1 MLRRSSAD
9 AAHDRLAMLEAA
21 VANLGAQVA
30 KLARAVA
37 KITKKRKVKRG

>member
-1 MLRRSSAD
+1 MLRRSPAD
-9 AAHDRLAMLEAA
+9 AAHDRLARLEKE
-21 VANLGAQVA
+21 VA